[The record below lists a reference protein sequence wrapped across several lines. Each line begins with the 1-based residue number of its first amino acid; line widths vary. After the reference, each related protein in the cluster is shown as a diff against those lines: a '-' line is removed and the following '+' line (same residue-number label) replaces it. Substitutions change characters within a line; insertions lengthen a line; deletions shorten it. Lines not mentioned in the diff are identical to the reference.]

1 MRQPTTPT
9 NIQLSLLARL
19 EPQTSSPLD
28 LTPDQRRELVRSLA
42 QLLLQAARPNEAADE
57 ELSDE

>member
-28 LTPDQRRELVRSLA
+28 LTQINDGS
-42 QLLLQAARPNEAADE
+42 
-57 ELSDE
+57 S